1 MRNEQLKLLIIFLFL
16 LILTISPF
24 ALRSLIIS
32 GKRILVAKEYSK
44 IKIRVDSLATHTPIS
59 SEGGHSYTNFYIYN
73 FDKSLFLEISNE
85 ERVLIKSRDGK
96 ENLVSHMLKYMK
108 NHNDSIWIWY
118 HPRAEP
124 KYAKVEEKEY
134 PITEDVLSL
143 GTNIII
149 VVLAIYAIY
158 WQINYNRKN
167 RKKKKQAI

>member
-44 IKIRVDSLATHTPIS
+44 IKIRVDSLSTHTPIS

-118 HPRAEP
+118 HP
-124 KYAKVEEKEY
+124 
-134 PITEDVLSL
+134 
-143 GTNIII
+143 
-149 VVLAIYAIY
+149 
-158 WQINYNRKN
+158 
-167 RKKKKQAI
+167 